1 MLHNYNGK
9 MRRGEMYVCFEA
21 GENRVG
27 YVGKNFYLSNR
38 KSVDKSLRWIHDFE
52 KLYRKTQ
59 TQGHN

>member
-9 MRRGEMYVCFEA
+9 TRRGEMSVCFEG

-38 KSVDKSLRWIHDFE
+38 KSEDKSLRWIHNFE
-52 KLYRKTQ
+52 KLEEKHRQ
-59 TQGHN
+59 REN

>member
-1 MLHNYNGK
+1 